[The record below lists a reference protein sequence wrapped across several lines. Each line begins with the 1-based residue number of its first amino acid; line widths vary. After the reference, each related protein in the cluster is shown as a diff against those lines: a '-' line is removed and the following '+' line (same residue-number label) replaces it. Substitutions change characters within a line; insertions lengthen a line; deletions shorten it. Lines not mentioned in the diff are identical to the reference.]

1 MCNDTKLQNGTSYA
15 DRVGEAELHV
25 SNQPIDNFMS

>member
-1 MCNDTKLQNGTSYA
+1 MTHKNNKIESDAPEQFPDL

-25 SNQPIDNFMS
+25 